1 MTCAGDQE
9 VDIPIGA
16 YRRALNR
23 GAKFD
28 RAKEESGFLWFIYL
42 LTIRSGPGRA
52 HRCSLSLGI
61 SSYRSLDRSLS

>member
-1 MTCAGDQE
+1 MRVPIEQEKRNIYISAYMTCAGDQE

-28 RAKEESGFLWFIYL
+28 RAKEESGFL
-42 LTIRSGPGRA
+42 
-52 HRCSLSLGI
+52 
-61 SSYRSLDRSLS
+61 